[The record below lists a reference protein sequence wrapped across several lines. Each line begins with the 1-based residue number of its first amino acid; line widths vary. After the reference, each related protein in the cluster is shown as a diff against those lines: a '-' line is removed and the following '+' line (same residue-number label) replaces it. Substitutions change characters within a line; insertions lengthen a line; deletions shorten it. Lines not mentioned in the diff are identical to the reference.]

1 MNIDQGHPAR
11 HILLDR
17 PEVRWA
23 LRRAGLVDETSEPL
37 PGDTPEVAQLLADS
51 EFGKHLIDLA
61 GSLGRDPDDVR
72 VEAAGYLRE
81 MGATHTG
88 RAVKDWARFGR
99 WLARAHDLVVDPE
112 QVQRLRALDR
122 THSLL
127 FPFSHKS
134 YLDGVTV
141 PAAIARHGIA
151 SPFVLAGTNL
161 NKFPFNELVRRS
173 GFVYIRRST
182 TGNQVYRLVLRSY
195 ITQMIR
201 NRRNLCWSIEGGR
214 TRTGKLRPPAYGI
227 LHYMMEALE
236 AAPGSKALI
245 VPVAVVYEQLH
256 EVGMMTDEAHGVS
269 KRPEDLR
276 WLWNFGRSQRER
288 FGRAYVEFGEPFPLP
303 ERPADAHPVERVALE
318 ICHRINRATPVTTTA
333 VVCLALLSADRA
345 MTLDEVLATVD
356 PIARYLSRR
365 GRPVA
370 GAADLTDRAT
380 IRHALD
386 DLVRSGVLAGYDGG
400 TDTVWGIVPGR
411 HLVAA
416 FYRNT
421 AVHMLVDRAI
431 GELGLVAAAEGGA
444 DALRTAN
451 RETLRLRDLLKFD
464 FFFPSRRQFAEEM
477 AEELAIVDPGRTG
490 GLTAFEPADARRWLE
505 NAEPLVAH
513 LVLRPWLEAYYVV
526 ADRLAA
532 LPEDEVLDEKEF
544 LAECLRVGRQ
554 WALQRR
560 LASEESVSLELFKPA
575 LQLARH
581 RDLVIPGPAGLAA
594 RRAEFRDELRTL
606 VGRVN
611 SIAELARRDGR

>member
-1 MNIDQGHPAR
+1 MNIDTGRPAR
-11 HILLDR
+11 QIILDR

-23 LRRAGLVDETSEPL
+23 LRRAGLIAEPAGPL
-37 PGDTPEVAQLLADS
+37 PGDTPEVAQLLSDDAFRAQVD
-51 EFGKHLIDLA
+51 ELA
-61 GSLGRDPDDVR
+61 VSLRREPDDVR
-72 VEAAGYLRE
+72 AEAARYLRE

-88 RAVKDWARFGR
+88 RAMKDWARFGR

-112 QVQRLRALDR
+112 QVRRLRDLDR
-122 THSLL
+122 THTLL
-127 FPFSHKS
+127 FPFSHRS
-134 YLDGVTV
+134 YLDGITV
-141 PAAIARHGIA
+141 PAAIAGSGITA
-151 SPFVLAGTNL
+151 PFVLAGTNL
-161 NKFPFNELVRRS
+161 DKFPFNELVRRS

-182 TGNQVYRLVLRSY
+182 AGNLVYRLVLRSY
-195 ITQMIR
+195 VAQMIG

-227 LHYMMEALE
+227 LHYMLDALD
-236 AAPGSKALI
+236 AAAGLRALI

-256 EVGMMTDEAHGVS
+256 EVGMMTDEARGVS
-269 KRPEDLR
+269 KRPENLR

-288 FGRAYVEFGEPFPLP
+288 FGRAYVEFGEPFALSDLA
-303 ERPADAHPVERVALE
+303 EEARPVERVALE

-345 MTLDEVLATVD
+345 MTLAEILATVD
-356 PIARYLSRR
+356 PLARYFGRR
-365 GRPVA
+365 HRPVA

-400 TDTVWGIVPGR
+400 TEPVWGIAPGR

-431 GELGLVAAAEGGA
+431 GELGLVAAAEGGE
-444 DALRTAN
+444 DGLRTAN
-451 RETLRLRDLLKFD
+451 REILRLRDLLKFD
-464 FFFPSRRQFAEEM
+464 FFFPTRREFAEEM
-477 AEELAIVDPGRTG
+477 AEELANVDPGVAG
-490 GLTAFEPADARRWLE
+490 GVQPFGPAEARRWLA

-513 LVLRPWLEAYYVV
+513 LVLRPYLEAYYVV

-532 LPEDEVLDEKEF
+532 LSPDEVIDETEF
-544 LAECLRVGRQ
+544 LSQCLRVGRQ

-581 RDLVIPGPAGLAA
+581 RDLVIPGANDLKA
-594 RRAEFRDELRTL
+594 RREDFRAELSTL
-606 VGRVN
+606 VGRVDT
-611 SIAELARRDGR
+611 IAGLARRDAP